1 MKNVEAVLFDFGGVF
16 TASPFGAVEALGR
29 EIGAAPGQLQ
39 RIVFGPYHEDTD
51 HPWHRLERGEMPL
64 LDARDA
70 IMALGRSAPW
80 NASVASHRSAR
91 SFSTTPRATSTPPSD
106 SASAAS
112 WSRKMLARPWPC
124 STRYSVRRI
133 ADYLGYECSG
143 TDGIRLYATT
153 KLGTP
158 VDLIQAMHT
167 TFACREFL
175 DRDVDDATVYR
186 LLDAARFAP
195 SGGNRQG
202 WRVVVA
208 RDSALRSRFAALA
221 RPIMQRYVAETL
233 AGEAPYNSILP
244 SKVDEDSVA
253 RTPIPD
259 AVVAS
264 ITTAP
269 VLLMIGVDLRVVTS
283 FDRDLD
289 RVGVVSGA
297 SIYPFAW
304 NVLLAARNEGL
315 AGVLTTFLAPSEP
328 EVQQLLGWPE
338 SIAVAAAIPIG
349 HPMKQLTRLK
359 RNPVEDFARIGR
371 WDGPPLVG

>member
-1 MKNVEAVLFDFGGVF
+1 
-16 TASPFGAVEALGR
+16 
-29 EIGAAPGQLQ
+29 
-39 RIVFGPYHEDTD
+39 
-51 HPWHRLERGEMPL
+51 
-64 LDARDA
+64 
-70 IMALGRSAPW
+70 
-80 NASVASHRSAR
+80 
-91 SFSTTPRATSTPPSD
+91 
-106 SASAAS
+106 
-112 WSRKMLARPWPC
+112 
-124 STRYSVRRI
+124 
-133 ADYLGYECSG
+133 
-143 TDGIRLYATT
+143 
-153 KLGTP
+153 
-158 VDLIQAMHT
+158 
-167 TFACREFL
+167 
-175 DRDVDDATVYR
+175 
-186 LLDAARFAP
+186 
-195 SGGNRQG
+195 
-202 WRVVVA
+202 
-208 RDSALRSRFAALA
+208 
-221 RPIMQRYVAETL
+221 MQRYVAETL